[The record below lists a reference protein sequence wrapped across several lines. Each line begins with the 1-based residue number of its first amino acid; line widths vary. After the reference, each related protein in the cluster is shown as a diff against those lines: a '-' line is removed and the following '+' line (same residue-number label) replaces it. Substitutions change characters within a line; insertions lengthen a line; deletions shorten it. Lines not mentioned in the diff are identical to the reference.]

1 MKNDLEIH
9 LWMYNHKKE
18 SQQLKIYKQNEQ
30 LLISKMLKIVSKSI
44 SATN

>member
-1 MKNDLEIH
+1 
-9 LWMYNHKKE
+9 MYNHKKE

-30 LLISKMLKIVSKSI
+30 LSICKMLKIVSKGV